1 VLFGILCITTT
12 HHYIFSTTKKT
23 SKPVRKKIA
32 VTPQPSEPIE
42 MLKSQDIPELVVEPN
57 PPVYI
62 EDYISESEYIS
73 EHYRPLRS
81 VGNSGWQP
89 SDVWREL
96 RVDDFCG

>member
-1 VLFGILCITTT
+1 MIPIDMQRLI
-12 HHYIFSTTKKT
+12 KKT

-32 VTPQPSEPIE
+32 VTPPPSEPIE

-62 EDYISESEYIS
+62 EGYVSEYIS

>member
-1 VLFGILCITTT
+1 MIPIDMQR
-12 HHYIFSTTKKT
+12 IIKKT
-23 SKPVRKKIA
+23 SNPVRKKIE
-32 VTPQPSEPIE
+32 VTPPPTESIE
-42 MLKSQDIPELVVEPN
+42 MPVSQNIPERVIEPN

-62 EDYISESEYIS
+62 EVSKSDYIS